1 MWVEEDS
8 FIRQSFDS
16 HSKVEERKGFEIEL
30 SDSSKN
36 NLGDNGG
43 GGGGS
48 REFFFNFILFIFWC
62 CGCLLC
68 CGKEYVSRWWL
79 TRAEG
84 GGELMILGIL
94 VCTCL
99 SFNLIF
105 LFKKTDMTVQLEDN
119 MTCMENNF
127 LLFHFTH

>member
-48 REFFFNFILFIFWC
+48 RELFLILFYLFFGVVGAC
-62 CGCLLC
+62 S
-68 CGKEYVSRWWL
+68 VVARNMFP
-79 TRAEG
+79 G
-84 GGELMILGIL
+84 GG
-94 VCTCL
+94 
-99 SFNLIF
+99 
-105 LFKKTDMTVQLEDN
+105 
-119 MTCMENNF
+119 
-127 LLFHFTH
+127 

>member
-48 REFFFNFILFIFWC
+48 REFF
-62 CGCLLC
+62 
-68 CGKEYVSRWWL
+68 
-79 TRAEG
+79 
-84 GGELMILGIL
+84 
-94 VCTCL
+94 
-99 SFNLIF
+99 LI
-105 LFKKTDMTVQLEDN
+105 
-119 MTCMENNF
+119 
-127 LLFHFTH
+127 